1 MTLKTDCSRMIFGLA
16 RWRSF
21 LMDASSMS
29 QVNITTFSDTHG
41 SIPEIEPCDVL
52 ICCGDLLPWNHDPTY
67 NGILAFDKWAHTV
80 PAKAVLY
87 VSGNHNIGLDAY
99 DPSSPRLVNLCHR
112 NFKYKGLTFSGFNW
126 CSAADYPE
134 LELLYPHTSQ
144 YLDVLEH
151 HVNLIRP
158 ADILVSHSPPQGI
171 LDKVGDRNIGCPK
184 LLDFCF
190 EHKVKYLVSGHT
202 HECGGQP
209 RQLTQDNHTLTI
221 INTAQTITHLT
232 IDI

>member
-1 MTLKTDCSRMIFGLA
+1 
-16 RWRSF
+16 
-21 LMDASSMS
+21 MS

-41 SIPEIEPCDVL
+41 SIPEIEPCDIL
-52 ICCGDLLPWNHDPTY
+52 IIAGDILPWNHDPTY
-67 NGILAFDKWAHTV
+67 NGILAFDKWAHEQ
-80 PAKAVLY
+80 PADLIVY
-87 VSGNHNIGLDAY
+87 TPGNHDIGLDAY
-99 DPSSPRLVNLCHR
+99 DPSSPRLINLCHR
-112 NFKYKGLTFSGFNW
+112 NAKFKVLTLSGFSW
-126 CSAADYPE
+126 CYCPDMPE
-134 LELLYPHTSQ
+134 LASVWATMTYDLATI
-144 YLDVLEH
+144 EH

-158 ADILVSHSPPQGI
+158 ADILVSHSPPRGF
-171 LDKVGDRNIGCPK
+171 LDLIGDRNIGCPK